1 MSKKF
6 LALALSLGLI
16 ATAAGAITANESVTA
31 NAATKVSQ
39 VADNLI
45 TDAGIV
51 NELDWKFAGSE
62 TAVTS
67 NIQGDIF
74 EAKGVAWGAGLVV
87 GYDTATFADGAVTM
101 EYDVLNM
108 VGCCMGPFITTA
120 TGFNEGRTSTIWVG
134 GPDSGLIT
142 GAADPRAA
150 QFEYYSDEALTERS
164 PLEAGSGNCWTIAF
178 GTVPGAMRYH
188 VQYIFK
194 QEGVMGIKTYIL
206 NEDGIYDSTN
216 LATEIWIKNAFEALD
231 ATTEHRFGFDY
242 WGDLTIDNYKLST
255 PAKTIFATD
264 FTGTAWSDAT
274 GVAAAGKMFNNYG
287 VSVSIAQIDANLTK
301 TDRIVTELKIKS
313 DENSAKAF
321 TLTGSVDFKT
331 LDKFGFAM
339 GLDTQTQE
347 LDADG
352 VSFVYFT
359 QGVNADGTN
368 VNYINVMEN
377 GEAVGEPIEV
387 GDMAGLFDFFDFEF
401 TVATDGTSAFS
412 AFGVSIPLTL
422 NPDNIDGYF
431 ALANYGDATA
441 EISLGAGVRL
451 DSFGY
456 RASEGDAVAS
466 NFNSNWLNPD
476 NWEMLAGT
484 PVMFEDNAQSKGIV
498 VEDGKVQFAAVGHGS
513 YIGTTQKYAEYVVE
527 FIHEEYFDGDKPKL
541 VDSYEL
547 SYSPLAVIIGIDGAV
562 SAPSGWAEST
572 MIIFYEG
579 YLQLLDFKQETLS
592 IQESLTNYNF
602 RPSEAGAVKRTAIKM
617 VVINKTVTVYLQELI
632 KGTDP
637 TEEAW
642 VKAAEFQTADTYGK
656 ITFASTE
663 AGVFSLDDI
672 RITPIDD
679 PDPAVVVANAAAYV
693 SFQEIA
699 DEQKPITLDAPVIT
713 MNESVVSWEAVEG
726 ATGYIVSVN
735 DQTTEVGAD
744 VLSYTVEATEVGD
757 YTITVVAKG
766 NGAWISDSAQSNSI
780 SFTIQDP
787 TSEPSTSEPKEEKK
801 SGCGSVVADGSI
813 LMVAA
818 AVGIALVAKKRKED

>member
-6 LALALSLGLI
+6 LMLALSLGLTTC
-16 ATAAGAITANESVTA
+16 ATAGALTLNAGLKAD
-31 NAATKVSQ
+31 AATKENL
-39 VADNLI
+39 VADNII
-45 TDAGIV
+45 TDDGIV

-67 NIQGDIF
+67 NIKGDFF

-87 GYDTATFADGAVTM
+87 GYDTANFADGRVTM
-101 EYDVLNM
+101 EFDVLNM

-120 TGFNEGRTSTIWVG
+120 TGFNEGRTSKIWVG
-134 GPDSGLIT
+134 GPDNGMIT
-142 GAADPRAA
+142 GAADPRFEG
-150 QFEYYSDEALTERS
+150 FEYYSDEALTERS
-164 PLEAGSGNCWTIAF
+164 PLEVVGSGNSWTLAF
-178 GTVPGAMRYH
+178 GAASGEMRYH

-206 NEDGIYDSTN
+206 NEDGVYDSSN

-255 PAKTIFATD
+255 PTKTVFETD
-264 FTGTAWSDAT
+264 FTGSAWTDAT
-274 GVAAAGKMFNNYG
+274 GVAAAGKMFNNHG
-287 VSVSIAQIDANLTK
+287 LPVSVAQIDANLTK
-301 TDRIVTELKIKS
+301 TDRIVTELKVKS
-313 DENSAKAF
+313 DENSATAF

-339 GLDTQTQE
+339 GLDTQDQA

-359 QGVNADGTN
+359 QGVNAGGTN

-387 GDMAGLFDFFDFEF
+387 GDMAGLFNFFDFEF
-401 TVATDGTSAFS
+401 TVETDGTAAFS

-431 ALANYGDATA
+431 ALANYGDATS
-441 EISLGAGVRL
+441 EISLGRGL
-451 DSFGY
+451 NIMSFAY
-456 RASEGDAVAS
+456 RASEGAGVAS
-466 NFNSNWLNPD
+466 NFNTNWLNPD

-484 PVMFEDNAQSKGIV
+484 PVMFEDVTQTKGIV
-498 VEDGKVQFAAVGHGS
+498 VEDGKVQFVGVGHGS

-572 MIIFYEG
+572 MILFYEG

-592 IQESLTNYNF
+592 IQDSLTNYNF
-602 RPSEAGAVKRTAIKM
+602 RPSEAGAVKRTAVKM
-617 VVINKTVTVYLQELI
+617 VVINKTVTVYLQELVE
-632 KGTDP
+632 GTAP

-672 RITPIDD
+672 RVTPIDD
-679 PDPAVVVANAAAYV
+679 PDPAVVAANAAAYV

-699 DEQKPITLDAPVIT
+699 DEHRPITLDAPVIT

-735 DQTTEVGAD
+735 NQTTEVGAD

-757 YTITVVAKG
+757 YTITVIAKG
-766 NGAWISDSAQSNSI
+766 NGEWISDSAQSNAI
-780 SFTIQDP
+780 SFTI
-787 TSEPSTSEPKEEKK
+787 EPPKAEKK
-801 SGCGSVVADGSI
+801 GCGSVVMDGSI
-813 LMVAA
+813 LIVVAA
-818 AVGIALVAKKRKED
+818 AGIALVARKRKED

>member
-6 LALALSLGLI
+6 LMLALSLGLTTC
-16 ATAAGAITANESVTA
+16 ATAGALTLNAGLKAD
-31 NAATKVSQ
+31 AATKENL
-39 VADNLI
+39 VADNII
-45 TDAGIV
+45 TDDGIV

-67 NIQGDIF
+67 NIKGDFF

-87 GYDTATFADGAVTM
+87 GYDTANFAEGRVTM
-101 EYDVLNM
+101 EFDVLNM

-142 GAADPRAA
+142 GAADPRATG
-150 QFEYYSDEALTERS
+150 FEYYSDEALTERS

-178 GTVPGAMRYH
+178 GTAAGEMRYH

-206 NEDGIYDSTN
+206 NEDGVYDSTN

-255 PAKTIFATD
+255 PTKTVFETN
-264 FTGTAWSDAT
+264 FTGEAWSDAT
-274 GVAAAGKMFNNYG
+274 GVAAAGKMFNNHG
-287 VSVSIAQIDANLTK
+287 VPVSVAQIDASLTK
-301 TDRIVTELKIKS
+301 TDRIVTELKVKS

-339 GLDTQTQE
+339 GLDTQDQA

-359 QGVNADGTN
+359 QGVNAGGTN

-377 GEAVGEPIEV
+377 GETVGEPIEV

-401 TVATDGTSAFS
+401 TVATDGTAAFS

-431 ALANYGDATA
+431 ALANYGDATS
-441 EISLGAGVRL
+441 EISLGRGL
-451 DSFGY
+451 NIMSFAY
-456 RASEGDAVAS
+456 RASEGAGVAS
-466 NFNSNWLNPD
+466 NFNTNWLNPD

-484 PVMFEDNAQSKGIV
+484 PVMFEDVTQTKGIV
-498 VEDGKVQFAAVGHGS
+498 VEDGKVQFVGVGHGS

-541 VDSYEL
+541 LDSYEL

-572 MIIFYEG
+572 MILFYESH
-579 YLQLLDFKQETLS
+579 LQLLDFKQESLS
-592 IQESLTNYNF
+592 IQDSLTNYNF
-602 RPSEAGAVKRTAIKM
+602 RPSEAGAVKRTAVKM
-617 VVINKTVTVYLQELI
+617 VVINKTVTVYLQELVE
-632 KGTDP
+632 GTAP

-672 RITPIDD
+672 RVTPIDD
-679 PDPAVVVANAAAYV
+679 PDPAVVAANAAAYV

-699 DEQKPITLDAPVIT
+699 DEHRPITLDAPVIT

-766 NGAWISDSAQSNSI
+766 NGEWISDSAQSNAI
-780 SFTIQDP
+780 SFTI
-787 TSEPSTSEPKEEKK
+787 EPPKAEKK
-801 SGCGSVVADGSI
+801 GCGSVVMDGSI
-813 LMVAA
+813 LIVVAA
-818 AVGIALVAKKRKED
+818 AGIALVARKRKED

>member
-6 LALALSLGLI
+6 LMLALSLGLTTC
-16 ATAAGAITANESVTA
+16 AAAGAVTLGAGITAD
-31 NAATKVSQ
+31 AATKETL
-39 VADNLI
+39 VADNII
-45 TDAGIV
+45 TDGGIV

-62 TAVTS
+62 TAITS
-67 NIQGDIF
+67 NIKGDLF

-87 GYDTATFADGAVTM
+87 GYDTANFAEGRVTM
-101 EYDVLNM
+101 EFDVLNM
-108 VGCCMGPFITTA
+108 VGCCMGPFITNA

-134 GPDSGLIT
+134 GPDNGMIT

-150 QFEYYSDEALTERS
+150 GFEYYSDEALTERS

-178 GTVPGAMRYH
+178 GTAPGEMRYH

-231 ATTEHRFGFDY
+231 TTTEHRFGFDY

-255 PAKTIFATD
+255 PTKTVFETD
-264 FTGTAWSDAT
+264 FTGSAWSDAT
-274 GVAAAGKMFNNYG
+274 GVAAAGKVFNNYG
-287 VSVSIAQIDANLTK
+287 VPVSVAQIDANLTK
-301 TDRIVTELKIKS
+301 TDRIVTELKVKS

-339 GLDTQTQE
+339 GLDSQTQE

-359 QGVNADGTN
+359 QGVNAGGTN

-377 GEAVGEPIEV
+377 GEAVGDPIEV
-387 GDMAGLFDFFDFEF
+387 GDMAGLFAFFDFEF
-401 TVATDGTSAFS
+401 TVATDGTAAFS

-431 ALANYGDATA
+431 ALANYGDATS
-441 EISLGAGVRL
+441 EISLGRGL
-451 DSFGY
+451 NIMSFAY
-456 RASEGDAVAS
+456 RASEGAGVAS
-466 NFNSNWLNPD
+466 NFNSNWMNPD
-476 NWEMLAGT
+476 NWESLAGS
-484 PVMFEDNAQSKGIV
+484 PVMFEDASQTKGIV
-498 VEDGKVQFAAVGHGS
+498 VEDGKVQFAGVGHGS
-513 YIGTTQKYAEYVVE
+513 YIGTTEKYAEYVIE
-527 FIHEEYFDGDKPKL
+527 FVYEEGFDGDKPKL

-547 SYSPLAVIIGIDGAV
+547 SYSPLAVIIGIDTAT
-562 SAPSGWAEST
+562 SAPSGWAEKT
-572 MIIFYEG
+572 MVIFYEG
-579 YLQLLDFKQETLS
+579 YLQLLDFKQEQVV
-592 IQESLTNYNF
+592 IADALTNYNF
-602 RPSEAGAVKRTAIKM
+602 RASEAGTVKKTAIKM
-617 VVINKTVTVYLQELI
+617 VVMNKSVTIYLQELVE
-632 KGTDP
+632 GTTP

-663 AGVFSLDDI
+663 AGVFALDDI

-679 PDPAVVVANAAAYV
+679 PNPEVVAANAAAYV
-693 SFQEIA
+693 SFQAIA
-699 DEQKPITLDAPVIT
+699 DENRPITLIAPVVT
-713 MNESVVSWEAVEG
+713 MTENVISWNAVED

-735 DQTTEVGAD
+735 GTTTEVGAD
-744 VLSYTVEATEVGD
+744 VLSYTVDTTEVGD

-766 NGAWISDSAQSNSI
+766 NGDWISDSAQSNAI
-780 SFTIQDP
+780 SFTIQP
-787 TSEPSTSEPKEEKK
+787 PKAEKK
-801 SGCGSVVADGSI
+801 GCGSVVVDGSI
-813 LMVAA
+813 LMALATVAG
-818 AVGIALVAKKRKED
+818 VALVAKKRKED